1 MSEAP
6 THGVTPGWT
15 PARPRLRR
23 FALVVTW
30 LVSALALLL
39 AARIVP
45 GASVSDWWATIA
57 AALAIAVLNAILP
70 PVVAALR
77 LPFMLLIGFLLVL
90 VLDALMLLAASSLI
104 SGLEIDSFWSA
115 LGVAVVAAA
124 IGVAFDV
131 LLGTDDDDAYS
142 LRVVQRIARRSGGR
156 TVTDEPGIVFLEID
170 GLGLPILQRAM
181 RDGSAPTM
189 ARWLTDGSHRLN
201 EWETDLSSQTGAS
214 QAGI

>member
-1 MSEAP
+1 MTEAP
-6 THGVTPGWT
+6 THGAMPDWKPG
-15 PARPRLRR
+15 RPRLRPL
-23 FALVVTW
+23 ALVVTW
-30 LVSALALLL
+30 LVSAVALLL

-45 GASVSDWWATIA
+45 GASVTDWWATFV
-57 AALAIAVLNAILP
+57 AALAIAALNAILP
-70 PVVAALR
+70 PLVAALR
-77 LPFMLLIGFLLVL
+77 LPFMLLVGFLLVL

-104 SGLEIDSFWSA
+104 SGLEIDDFWSA
-115 LGVAVVAAA
+115 LGVAIVAAA

-170 GLGLPILQRAM
+170 GLGLPVLQRAM

-189 ARWLTDGSHRLN
+189 ARWLAEGSHRL
-201 EWETDLSSQTGAS
+201 SA
-214 QAGI
+214 